1 MEDLVQ
7 DTDEGRGKQRKA
19 SASCMRALNRRYLN
33 ETSQKIRKDKEPR
46 ELKRLST

>member
-19 SASCMRALNRRYLN
+19 SASRMRALNWRSPN
-33 ETSQKIRKDKEPR
+33 ETSQKTREGEEPR